1 MQESN
6 RKIYLLQIG
15 VWLLI
20 SLIMFLSLLQY
31 DSVFQSAVYTVMS
44 MSVYVLI
51 IYSNAFWLIP
61 RYFKLKR
68 YFSYTLAVI
77 LLLVLA
83 IFIRTYLTLQVYN
96 YWFAKTPEV
105 WKVSMLLSSG
115 FSMLLIFIVSI
126 IFRLAMDYFKLSRA
140 QEQIK
145 AEKAAVELSLLK
157 QQLHP
162 HFLFN
167 TLNNIYFVVQKE
179 SPESAHLLERL
190 SDIMRYFIEESGKEK
205 VLLKDE
211 IHLIKSY
218 IELERIR
225 MLNTLNIDF
234 KLQGAIETTM
244 LPPLLLMPII
254 ENIFKHGID
263 KKAFQNTITVEL
275 NCINGYL
282 ELLTVN
288 KLFASVKPNYKGGL
302 GLQNLR
308 KRLELYY
315 SKDYELNYELVNET
329 FSLKLKIPVYDF

>member
-1 MQESN
+1 MLESN
-6 RKIYLLQIG
+6 RKINLLQIG

-20 SLIMFLSLLQY
+20 SLIMFFSLLQF
-31 DSVFQSAVYTVMS
+31 DSVFQSIAYTLMS
-44 MSVYVLI
+44 MSVYILI
-51 IYSNAFWLIP
+51 IYSNAYWLIP
-61 RYFKLKR
+61 KYFKTKR
-68 YFSYTLAVI
+68 YFIYFIGV
-77 LLLVLA
+77 LLVLA
-83 IFIRTYLTLQVYN
+83 LSVFIRTYLTLQVYN
-96 YWFAKTPEV
+96 YWFAKKPEV
-105 WKVSMLLSSG
+105 WTIRMILPWS
-115 FSMLLIFIVSI
+115 FSMILVFIVSV
-126 IFRLAMDYFKLSRA
+126 IFKLALDYFKLSKV

-179 SPESAHLLERL
+179 SPDSAHLLERL
-190 SDIMRYFIEESGKEK
+190 SDIMRYFIEESGKEN

-211 IHLIKSY
+211 IHLVKSY

-225 MLNTLNIDF
+225 MLNTLSIDF
-234 KLQGAIETTM
+234 KLHGVTETTM

-263 KKAFQNTITVEL
+263 KKALQNSITIEL
-275 NCINGYL
+275 KIANGYL
-282 ELLTVN
+282 EFLTVN
-288 KLFASVKPNYKGGL
+288 KLFASTKPNYKGGL

-315 SKDYELNYELVNET
+315 QKNFELNYELVNEMFT
-329 FSLKLKIPVYDF
+329 LKLKIPIHGA

>member
-1 MQESN
+1 MLESN
-6 RKIYLLQIG
+6 RKINLLQIG
-15 VWLLI
+15 IWLLI

-31 DSVFQSAVYTVMS
+31 DSVLQSFVYTVMS
-44 MSVYVLI
+44 VSVYMLI
-51 IYSNAFWLIP
+51 IYSNAYWLIP
-61 RYFKLKR
+61 KYFKKKY
-68 YFSYTLAVI
+68 YFTYVVAVI
-77 LLLVLA
+77 LVLA
-83 IFIRTYLTLQVYN
+83 LAVFIRTYLTLQVYN
-96 YWFAKTPEV
+96 YWFAKKMEV
-105 WKVSMLLSSG
+105 WKISMLLPWS

-126 IFRLAMDYFKLSRA
+126 IFRLALDYFKLSRV

-145 AEKAAVELSLLK
+145 AEKAAVELNLLK

-179 SPESAHLLERL
+179 SPDSAHLLERL
-190 SDIMRYFIEESGKEK
+190 SNIMRYFIEESGKEK

-225 MLNTLNIDF
+225 MLNVLSINF

-244 LPPLLLMPII
+244 VPPLLLMPIV

-263 KKAFQNTITVEL
+263 KKALQNVITIEL
-275 NCINGYL
+275 NCKDGYL
-282 ELLTVN
+282 EFLTVN
-288 KLFASVKPNYKGGL
+288 KLFTPVKPNYKGGL

-315 SKDYELNYELVNET
+315 GRDYHFNYELVNEVFT
-329 FSLKLKIPVYDF
+329 LKLKIPVYGV

>member
-1 MQESN
+1 MLESN
-6 RKIYLLQIG
+6 RKINLLQIG

-31 DSVFQSAVYTVMS
+31 DSVLQSFVYTVMS
-44 MSVYVLI
+44 ISVYVLI
-51 IYSNAFWLIP
+51 IYSNAYWLIP
-61 RYFKLKR
+61 KFFKRKR
-68 YFSYTLAVI
+68 YLTYIVAVI
-77 LLLVLA
+77 FILA
-83 IFIRTYLTLQVYN
+83 LSVFIRTYLTLQVYN
-96 YWFAKTPEV
+96 YWFAKKMEV
-105 WKVSMLLSSG
+105 WKVSMLLPWSL
-115 FSMLLIFIVSI
+115 SMLLIFIVSV
-126 IFRLAMDYFKLSRA
+126 IFRLALDYFKLSKV

-145 AEKAAVELSLLK
+145 AEKAAVELNLLK

-167 TLNNIYFVVQKE
+167 TLNNIYFVIQKE
-179 SPESAHLLERL
+179 SPDSAHLLERL

-205 VLLKDE
+205 VLLRDE

-218 IELERIR
+218 IELERVR
-225 MLNTLNIDF
+225 MLNTLSIDF
-234 KLQGAIETTM
+234 KLHGTIETVM

-263 KKAFQNTITVEL
+263 KRALQNTVTIEL

-282 ELLTVN
+282 EFLTVN
-288 KLFASVKPNYKGGL
+288 KLFVSTKPTYSGGL

-315 SKDYELNYELVNET
+315 GKDYELKYELINDVFT
-329 FSLKLKIPVYDF
+329 LKLKIPVYGI